1 MQDAHVLESIV
12 IVLLTAVLIVPLFQ
26 RARLSA
32 VLGYLAAGAI
42 IGPYGLGVIES
53 GPGTAVLAEFG
64 VVFLLFTI
72 GLELSVE
79 RLGAMRHHIFGL
91 GSAQVLLSGA
101 GIALVAWGWFG
112 LSPEM
117 AVVIGAALALSST
130 AVVLQVL
137 SEQGDML
144 ARVGRVGFS
153 ILLLQDIA
161 VAPILALVPLL
172 GMEGDG
178 LALALGLAMVK
189 AAAAVAVIV
198 LIGRLL
204 LRPVF
209 RLAARTHNREVFAA
223 LALLVALGTGWA
235 THHFGLSMALGA
247 FLAGLMLAGT
257 EYRHQ
262 VEADIEPYRGILL
275 GFFFMTVGMMIDP
288 QLVIDRLGLI
298 LALVAVILVF
308 KGLVVWALCL
318 AFRLSMPLAI
328 RAGLL
333 LAGCGEF
340 AFVILGLGIDEGVV
354 AREIGQLLVVV
365 VAFSMILTPFLA
377 GAGRGLQARME
388 SRALQDGDALAAEAG
403 GLRDHVVIAGFG
415 RSGQTVARL
424 LAERGIPHV
433 ALDLDTGRVTAA
445 RARGLHVFYGNAAQ
459 PDVMRRAEVQ
469 HARAVVVTI
478 DQPRSA
484 ERVVHV
490 LRHHYPDLHIVVRA
504 HDTEHSRSLLEAGA
518 SSVVPEA
525 LEASLQ
531 LGHAVLRTAGTPD
544 QEIDRIIGQLRAQDY
559 AGLTDIVRKG
569 GGSAA
574 GTDEGR
580 AGDAAESDDTS
591 TDHPP
596 ADGGRRR
603 GAG

>member
-1 MQDAHVLESIV
+1 MEQQVHVLESIV

-42 IGPYGLGVIES
+42 IGPYGLGVVES

-72 GLELSVE
+72 GLELSIE
-79 RLGAMRHHIFGL
+79 RLRAMRHHIFGL
-91 GSAQVLLSGA
+91 GTAQVVLSGA
-101 GIALVAWGWFG
+101 GIGAVAWWGFG

-117 AVVIGAALALSST
+117 ATVIGAALALSST

-144 ARVGRVGFS
+144 ARIGRVGFS

-178 LALALGLAMVK
+178 LALALGLAVVK

-198 LIGRLL
+198 LIGRLA

-209 RLAARTHNREVFAA
+209 RLAARTGNREVFAA

-298 LALVAVILVF
+298 AALVLSILVF

-318 AFRLSMPLAI
+318 AFRLSLPVAL

-354 AREIGQLLVVV
+354 LREVGQLLVVV
-365 VAFSMILTPFLA
+365 VAATMIVTPFLA
-377 GAGRGLQARME
+377 AAGRRLQARLE
-388 SRALQDGDALAAEAG
+388 GDRLAATAALEQDAK

-415 RSGQTVARL
+415 RVGQTVARL
-424 LAERGIPHV
+424 LGEHEVPYV
-433 ALDLDTGRVTAA
+433 ALDLDTGRVDAA
-445 RARGLHVFYGNAAQ
+445 RARGLNVFFGNAAQ
-459 PDVMRRAEVQ
+459 PDVMRRAAVE

-478 DQPRSA
+478 DQPRAA

-490 LRHHYPDLHIVVRA
+490 LRHHYPDLHILARA
-504 HDTEHSRSLLEAGA
+504 HDQEHSRGLMHAGA
-518 SSVVPEA
+518 SVIVPEA

-531 LGHAVLRTAGTPD
+531 LGHAVLRSAGAPD
-544 QEIDRIIGQLRAQDY
+544 EEIDRIIGQIRSQDY
-559 AGLTDIVRKG
+559 AALSDIVVAGGEPEADGPAGDAGTEGRSKG
-569 GGSAA
+569 GG
-574 GTDEGR
+574 GR
-580 AGDAAESDDTS
+580 D
-591 TDHPP
+591 
-596 ADGGRRR
+596 RRVS
-603 GAG
+603 